1 MKLISITR
9 SFSYKKSLGN
19 YQMADFFCSQTAECK
34 ESDAE
39 KTSEALYQFTKKEV
53 VKSLNEFEKN
63 GLLEPQ
69 PPQTPVSQE
78 DPEGWKRFKKIRD
91 EKGEDKDFGK
101 KEEMAD
107 IAMGGKKE
115 KY

>member
-1 MKLISITR
+1 MKLTSITR

-34 ESDAE
+34 ASEEE
-39 KTSEALYQFTKKEV
+39 KASEALYQFCKREV

-69 PPQTPVSQE
+69 PPVVPISQE
-78 DPEGWKRFKKIRD
+78 DPEGWQKMQ
-91 EKGEDKDFGK
+91 EAK
-101 KEEMAD
+101 KEGAILKD
-107 IAMGGKKE
+107 KE
-115 KY
+115 KNTEPGDGYKQNKEI